1 MAETRE
7 LNLFSHTQVI
17 KDLKKLSVIIP
28 ARNEAENLKD
38 CISEICKEL
47 SYHSID
53 FEILVIDDGSTD
65 NTIDVIKEINQSI
78 SSVKCISNHR
88 ENGFGR
94 AVRLGLDNFTGDVV
108 AIMMA
113 DRSDSP
119 RDLVKYWQSLQ
130 DGYDCAFGS
139 RFIQG
144 SRVFEY
150 PAVKLIANRIVN
162 TMIRF
167 AFKIKC
173 NDITNAFKM
182 YRREVI
188 QGCRPFISPHFNLTV
203 EIPLKAIVRGYS
215 WRVVPISWKNRT
227 KGVAKLKLR
236 EMGSRYFFIIAY
248 LWLEKYFSRG
258 DYLKK

>member
-1 MAETRE
+1 M
-7 LNLFSHTQVI
+7 N
-17 KDLKKLSVIIP
+17 KLSVIVP
-28 ARNEAENLKD
+28 ARNEADNLKE

-47 SYHSID
+47 TYHSIN

-65 NTIDVIKEINQSI
+65 NTVDIIKEIRQSVP
-78 SSVKCISNHR
+78 SVECITNED

-94 AVRLGLDNFTGDVV
+94 AVRLGLDNFTGDAV

-119 RDLVKYWQSLQ
+119 RDLVRYWKCIQ
-130 DGYDCAFGS
+130 DGNDCVFGS
-139 RFIQG
+139 RFIRG
-144 SRVFEY
+144 GRVYNY
-150 PAVKLIANRIVN
+150 PLLKLMANRLVN
-162 TMIRF
+162 TMIRL

-173 NDITNAFKM
+173 NDVTNAFKM

-188 QGCRPFISPHFNLTV
+188 EGCRPFISPHFNLTV
-203 EIPLKAIVRGYS
+203 EIPLKAIIRGYT
-215 WRVVPISWKNRT
+215 WKVVPISWKNRT

-236 EMGSRYFFIIAY
+236 EMGSRYFFIITY

-258 DYLKK
+258 DYIKK

>member
-1 MAETRE
+1 M
-7 LNLFSHTQVI
+7 
-17 KDLKKLSVIIP
+17 DLSLVIP
-28 ARNEAENLKD
+28 ARNEALNLPECVSD
-38 CISEICKEL
+38 IITELNQTNIS
-47 SYHSID
+47 
-53 FEILVIDDGSTD
+53 FEILIVDDGSTD
-65 NTIDVIKEINQSI
+65 NTSSVIKNLSLKY
-78 SSVKCISNHR
+78 SSVIPLTNRSD
-88 ENGFGR
+88 NGFGR
-94 AVRLGLDNFTGDVV
+94 AVRHGLDNFTGDAI

-119 RDLVKYWQSLQ
+119 KDLVSYLKCIQN
-130 DGYDCAFGS
+130 GTDCVFGS
-139 RFIQG
+139 RFIRG
-144 SRVFEY
+144 GKVHNY
-150 PAVKLIANRIVN
+150 PLLKLLANRVVN

-167 AFKIKC
+167 AFNIQC

-188 QGCRPFISPHFNLTV
+188 EGCKPFISPHFNLTV

-215 WRVVPISWKNRT
+215 WKVVPISWKNRT

-248 LWLEKYFSRG
+248 IWLEKYFSRG

>member
-1 MAETRE
+1 M
-7 LNLFSHTQVI
+7 N
-17 KDLKKLSVIIP
+17 KLSIIIP
-28 ARNEAENLKD
+28 SKNEADNLKG

-47 SYHSID
+47 KDNSID

-65 NTIDVIKEINQSI
+65 NTVDTIKEINQSI
-78 SSVKCISNHR
+78 SSVKCIRNLGD
-88 ENGFGR
+88 NGFGR
-94 AVRLGLDNFTGDVV
+94 AVRIGLDNFTGDAV

-119 RDLVKYWQSLQ
+119 KDLVAYWRNLQ
-130 DGYDCAFGS
+130 HGNDCVFGS

-144 SRVFEY
+144 SRVLDY
-150 PAVKLIANRIVN
+150 PFVKLVANRIVN
-162 TMIRF
+162 TIIRF

-188 QGCRPFISPHFNLTV
+188 EGCRPFISPHFNLTV
-203 EIPLKAIVRGYS
+203 EIPLKAIIRGYS
-215 WRVVPISWKNRT
+215 WKVLPISWKNRT

-258 DYLKK
+258 DYRKK

>member
-1 MAETRE
+1 M
-7 LNLFSHTQVI
+7 N
-17 KDLKKLSVIIP
+17 KLSVIIP
-28 ARNEAENLKD
+28 ARNEAVNLEE

-47 SYHSID
+47 THHSID

-65 NTIDVIKEINQSI
+65 NTGDAIKVINQSVG
-78 SSVKCISNHR
+78 SVECIRNEG

-94 AVRLGLDNFTGDVV
+94 AVRLGLDNFTGDAV
-108 AIMMA
+108 AVMMA
-113 DRSDSP
+113 DLSDSP
-119 RDLVKYWQSLQ
+119 KDLIAYWRSIQ
-130 DGYDCAFGS
+130 DGNDCVFGS
-139 RFIQG
+139 RFIRG
-144 SRVFEY
+144 GKVYNY
-150 PAVKLIANRIVN
+150 PFVKLIANRVVN

-167 AFKIKC
+167 GFNIQC

-188 QGCRPFISPHFNLTV
+188 EGCRPFISPHFNLTV

-215 WRVVPISWKNRT
+215 WKVVPISWKNRT

-248 LWLEKYFSRG
+248 IWLEKYFSRG
-258 DYLKK
+258 DYRKK

>member
-1 MAETRE
+1 M
-7 LNLFSHTQVI
+7 NKI
-17 KDLKKLSVIIP
+17 SVIVP
-28 ARNEAENLKD
+28 ARNEADNLKE

-47 SYHSID
+47 TYHSIN

-65 NTIDVIKEINQSI
+65 NTTEIVKEISQSI
-78 SSVKCISNHR
+78 PKIECIRNDGD
-88 ENGFGR
+88 NGFGR
-94 AVRLGLDNFTGDVV
+94 AVRLGLDHYTGDAV

-119 RDLVKYWQSLQ
+119 KDLVSYWKCIQ
-130 DGYDCAFGS
+130 DGNDCVFGS
-139 RFIQG
+139 RFIRG
-144 SRVFEY
+144 GKVYNY
-150 PAVKLIANRIVN
+150 PLVKLLANRVVN

-167 AFKIKC
+167 AFNIHC
-173 NDITNAFKM
+173 NDITNAFKI

-188 QGCRPFISPHFNLTV
+188 EGCKPFIAPHFNLTV
-203 EIPLKAIVRGYS
+203 EIPLKAIIRGYS
-215 WRVVPISWKNRT
+215 WKVVPISWKNRD

-258 DYLKK
+258 DYRRK